1 MKIYVVRHGETDWNN
16 MHLVQGLIN
25 NPLNEK
31 GREQAKNISCFF
43 KGKSIKNFYSSPL
56 DRAVETLE
64 IIKKENNFT
73 SSTITLD
80 GFKERDFGSLEGAQ
94 VKDFL
99 NIKNP
104 ENEPKYEKNV
114 DLEKRVMEAFEI
126 VLASGED
133 SIITA
138 HAHVLKAIL
147 VNVDSTFNYSYML
160 KNCAILCIENRKG
173 QLILEKI
180 S

>member
-1 MKIYVVRHGETDWNN
+1 M
-16 MHLVQGLIN
+16 
-25 NPLNEK
+25 
-31 GREQAKNISCFF
+31 
-43 KGKSIKNFYSSPL
+43 
-56 DRAVETLE
+56 E

-160 KNCAILCIENRKG
+160 KIVPFYA
-173 QLILEKI
+173 
-180 S
+180 